1 MSFQLSKFT
10 IRTNSILL
18 KKFQFVAAYNGHSA
32 NHEIEL
38 LMKKHVAEFEREQ
51 SVMEAKQIV

>member
-10 IRTNSILL
+10 IRTDSILL
-18 KKFQFVAAYNGHSA
+18 KKFQFVASYNGHSA